1 MTGDR
6 LDQKKPSPFA
16 DLISGGVWLALAVGI
31 MIVSWKMD
39 RLTHLQ
45 ATVYTAPG
53 LVPGLLGLALAIM
66 GVLLIL
72 RAARA
77 GAFAQAHIPAFRPRE
92 HWRVLTA
99 LALCLAFTLGLVGS
113 GLPFWLATA
122 IFIGVFVF
130 TFQFEDRKAAG
141 SLARGVLFAAI
152 FGLICGG
159 VIHYVFQD
167 LFLVRLP

>member
-1 MTGDR
+1 VDVEDR
-6 LDQKKPSPFA
+6 KPSPFA
-16 DLISGGVWLALAVGI
+16 DLISGGVWLALAIGI
-31 MIVSWKMD
+31 MVMSWQMD

-45 ATVYTAPG
+45 ATIHTAPG
-53 LVPGLLGLALAIM
+53 LVPGLLGIAIAIM

-72 RAARA
+72 RSVRA
-77 GAFAQAHIPAFRPRE
+77 GALAQMHLPAFSIRE

-99 LALCLAFTLGLVGS
+99 LGLCFAYALGLIGS

-122 IFIGVFVF
+122 IFLAVFVF
-130 TFQFEDRKAAG
+130 IFQFEERKAAG
-141 SLARGVLFAAI
+141 TLPRGAALAAI

-159 VIHYVFQD
+159 VIHYTFQE